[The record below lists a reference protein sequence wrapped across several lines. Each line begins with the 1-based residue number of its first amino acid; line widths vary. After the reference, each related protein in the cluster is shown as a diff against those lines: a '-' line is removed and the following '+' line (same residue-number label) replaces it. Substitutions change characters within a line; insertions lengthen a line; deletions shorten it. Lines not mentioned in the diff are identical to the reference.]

1 MNIKKLKLLGS
12 NYIGLFAITND
23 KLCFVPRTIEAKTV
37 KEIEKNL
44 DVKVV
49 KAGIYNSSLLAVF
62 SKMNN
67 KEIFLPSYADGKEI
81 EQIEK
86 EIKVRVIHTEHALG
100 NLMELNDSRA
110 ILSKTL
116 SANDVKQ
123 INTSDLDTIQTNIAK
138 TDAIGSSILI
148 TNKAFLI
155 STNASMEEIKK
166 IEQELNIMGGSSTA
180 NTGDAFIRNSV
191 LANINGV
198 LIGEQTTGHEIARI
212 DEALNWEERK

>member
-1 MNIKKLKLLGS
+1 MNIKKIKLLGS
-12 NYIGLFAITND
+12 NYIGLFSVTND
-23 KLCFVPRTIEAKTV
+23 KLCFVPRTIEEKTA
-37 KEIEKNL
+37 KEIEKIL

-49 KAGIYNSSLLAVF
+49 KIGIYNSSLLAVF

-67 KEIFLPSYADGKEI
+67 NEIFLPSYAESKEI

-100 NLMELNDSRA
+100 NLMEINDTHA

-123 INTSDLDTIQTNIAK
+123 INQSNLDTIQTNIAK
-138 TDAIGSSILI
+138 TDAIGSSVLI

-166 IEQELNIMGGSSTA
+166 IEQELNIIGGSSTA
-180 NTGDAFIRNSV
+180 NMGDAFIRNSV

-198 LIGEQTTGHEIARI
+198 LIGEQTRI